1 MTQDA
6 MQEILDRVTYKP
18 GVKLYL
24 ERDRYD
30 VRVLRLGICTPVTDS
45 EPEKYAETISLS
57 YEIFPKYI
65 ENETQ
70 FLGTLQEL
78 ITRWERHE
86 SAEWLRLDGVKV
98 WHPHALL

>member
-1 MTQDA
+1 MTQEA

-24 ERDRYD
+24 GHDFQD
-30 VRVLRLGICTPVTDS
+30 QLRLCISTPVTDS
-45 EPEKYAETISLS
+45 EPAKYAETITLG
-57 YEIFPKYI
+57 YLIYPDYI

-78 ITRWERHE
+78 IMRWERHE

-98 WHPHALL
+98 WHPHALV